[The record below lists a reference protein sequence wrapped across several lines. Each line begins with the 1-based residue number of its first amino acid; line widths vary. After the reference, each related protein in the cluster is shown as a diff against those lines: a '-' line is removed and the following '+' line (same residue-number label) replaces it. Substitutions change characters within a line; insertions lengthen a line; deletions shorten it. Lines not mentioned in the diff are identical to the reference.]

1 MKLFDGKVN
10 ETEVPELQPVEFMS
24 RMFASLKIPIE
35 MVPEFERQ
43 MMGQSM
49 VPPALGYTTLVFG
62 SLAVRLTFD
71 LVINR
76 PVRSNIIIDVP
87 SQVRPRREQLKVA
100 GKRLAMLYVVHNRL
114 RDLRRAGRLG
124 VYSPLDDDAF
134 ADMREYM
141 EERVWEAGSV
151 IVRQGEPGRDFFV
164 IVEGEVQV
172 ELEHDDIRREP
183 DVIARLGVG
192 QFFGEMSLL
201 TDEPRN
207 ASVVAA
213 TRCKVL
219 SLSQGAFET
228 YLSESESA
236 HRRLIEI
243 SESRRRNDARH
254 LTQTGLAGTHSDSE
268 Q

>member
-1 MKLFDGKVN
+1 M
-10 ETEVPELQPVEFMS
+10 
-24 RMFASLKIPIE
+24 I
-35 MVPEFERQ
+35 PEFERQ

-49 VPPALGYTTLVFG
+49 APPALGYTTLMFG
-62 SLAVRLTFD
+62 AFAVRLTLD
-71 LVINR
+71 MLLGQ
-76 PVRSNIIIDVP
+76 PVRSNIVIDVP
-87 SQVRPRREQLKVA
+87 SLVRPRREKLKVA

-114 RDLRRAGRLG
+114 RDLRKSGRLG
-124 VYSPLDDDAF
+124 VYSPLDDDVF

-172 ELEHDDIRREP
+172 ELEHVDARREP

-192 QFFGEMSLL
+192 QFFGELSLL
-201 TDEPRN
+201 TDQPRN

-219 SLSQGAFET
+219 SLSQDAFT
-228 YLSESESA
+228 TFLAESA
-236 HRRLIEI
+236 TAHQRLVEI
-243 SESRRRNDARH
+243 SSSRRRDGDV
-254 LTQTGLAGTHSDSE
+254 QGD
-268 Q
+268 